1 MTLRLRP
8 LSFPTNGGTTPMR
21 TRTTTA
27 TAVAALT
34 TAVALLLTACGGSDS
49 DDSGKD
55 EIAGADTGSSAP
67 ASPSPSASG
76 DGVDRPTVRLPE
88 GDNLVFDPE
97 ITGDTRTD
105 AVLKDNAEYLRAID
119 EAIGKQDPKSETVG
133 FYSKDAAYLGS
144 VEWISGFVKDGVTVT
159 GTVRYFDREVTF
171 SKDGSAGLVYCADES
186 KGYTKDTKTGKVNVT
201 EATKQ
206 SYVLYND
213 RLRKND
219 KGVWQTT
226 KSSSERGSEA
236 CQP

>member
-1 MTLRLRP
+1 
-8 LSFPTNGGTTPMR
+8 MR

-27 TAVAALT
+27 TAAAALT
-34 TAVALLLTACGGSDS
+34 ATVALLLSGCGGSDS
-49 DDSGKD
+49 GGSGDSGKD
-55 EIAGADTGSSAP
+55 EIAGADTGAESP
-67 ASPSPSASG
+67 ASPSPTVTD
-76 DGVDRPTVRLPE
+76 DGIDRPEVSLPE
-88 GDNLVFDPE
+88 GDNLSFEPE
-97 ITGDTRTD
+97 TTGDAKTD

-119 EAIGKQDPKSETVG
+119 EAIGKQNPKSEAVA

-159 GTVRYFDREVTF
+159 GTVRYFDRKVTF
-171 SKDGSAGLVYCADES
+171 SEDGSAGLVYCADES
-186 KGYTKDTKTGKVNVT
+186 KGYTKDVKSGKVNVT
-201 EATKQ
+201 EASKD

-226 KSSSERGSEA
+226 KSTSERGSEV

>member
-1 MTLRLRP
+1 
-8 LSFPTNGGTTPMR
+8 MR

-27 TAVAALT
+27 TAAAALT
-34 TAVALLLTACGGSDS
+34 ATVALLLSGCGGSDS
-49 DDSGKD
+49 EGSGGSGKD
-55 EIAGADTGSSAP
+55 EIAGADTGAESP
-67 ASPSPSASG
+67 ASPSPTATD
-76 DGVDRPTVRLPE
+76 DGIDRPEVSLPE
-88 GDNLVFDPE
+88 GDNLTFEPE
-97 ITGDTRTD
+97 TTGDAKAD

-119 EAIGKQDPKSETVG
+119 EAIGKQNPKSESVA

-159 GTVRYFDREVTF
+159 GTVRYFDRKVTF
-171 SKDGSAGLVYCADES
+171 SEDGSAGLVYCADES
-186 KGYTKDTKTGKVNVT
+186 KGYTKDVKSGKVNVT
-201 EATKQ
+201 EASED

-226 KSSSERGSEA
+226 KSTSERGSEV

>member
-1 MTLRLRP
+1 
-8 LSFPTNGGTTPMR
+8 MR
-21 TRTTTA
+21 THTTTA
-27 TAVAALT
+27 TAAAALT
-34 TAVALLLTACGGSDS
+34 TAVALLLTACGGGSDS
-49 DDSGKD
+49 SGDSGKD

-67 ASPSPSASG
+67 ASPSASASGGG

-88 GDNLVFDPE
+88 GDSLVFDPE
-97 ITGDTRTD
+97 STGDAKTD

-119 EAIGKQDPKSETVG
+119 EAIGKQDPKSEAVG
-133 FYSKDAAYLGS
+133 FYSKDAAFLGS

-159 GTVRYFDREVTF
+159 GTVRYFDRKVTF
-171 SKDGSAGLVYCADES
+171 SEDGSAGLVYCADES

-226 KSSSERGSEA
+226 KSSSERGSEV